1 MNPRVLIVEDEELAA
16 ERLAGMVKKVKP
28 GIELHHILDSIEDTV
43 SFLQSDPVDLL
54 FLDIHLS
61 DGKSFE
67 IFEKTSIN
75 IPVIFT
81 TAYDQYALDAFKVNS
96 VDYLLKPIAE
106 PDLERALTR
115 YEQWFSQPDK
125 STPQIDPVEL
135 KKWLGQGSRQYKQRF
150 MVKFGDHIQ
159 SKPVQDAAYF
169 YAEGKTTYLVQ
180 WSNNRR
186 YILDYTLEALDEK
199 ELNPTRFFRINRKF
213 IINIEAI
220 NDVKTYSNSRLKV
233 SLKVPSEM
241 DMIVSRER
249 VNLFKNWLEI

>member
-1 MNPRVLIVEDEELAA
+1 MNPSVLIVEDEELAA
-16 ERLAGMVKKVKP
+16 ERLAGMVSKIKP
-28 GIELHHILDSIEDTV
+28 GTTMLHILDSIEDTV
-43 SFLQSDPVDLL
+43 NFLQNHPVDLL
-54 FLDIHLS
+54 FLDVHLS

-67 IFEKTSIN
+67 IFEKASIN

-106 PDLERALTR
+106 SDLKRALER
-115 YEQWFSQPDK
+115 YEQWFSQPGN
-125 STPQIDPVEL
+125 SAPQIDPVEL
-135 KKWLGQGSRQYKQRF
+135 KKWLAQGSRPYKQRF

-159 SKPVQDAAYF
+159 SKPVQDIAYF

-180 WSNNRR
+180 WSTNRR
-186 YILDYTLEALDEK
+186 YILDYKLETLDEK

-220 NDVKTYSNSRLKV
+220 SDVKTYANSRLKV
-233 SLKVPSEM
+233 SLKVPAEM

-249 VNLFKNWLEI
+249 VNLFKNWLDV